1 MRRLRLELSLSS
13 RSVTIGTAALAYL
26 HDAACRLGGEKKTLA
41 TVGGTEGKGE
51 RKARGAR
58 CKGIEGERRR
68 RAKRSWMHRSV
79 RVACISCTGRGPV
92 KTGRAH
98 SAIIRVERRNEKKK
112 QEEEEEEEEAERT
125 HSDLTRPACY
135 LYVACLPT
143 RVTIRIL
150 FA

>member
-1 MRRLRLELSLSS
+1 MRLELSLSS

-26 HDAACRLGGEKKTLA
+26 HDAAACRLGGEKKTLA
-41 TVGGTEGKGE
+41 TVGERRERERERGGEKHIAKGWRE
-51 RKARGAR
+51 
-58 CKGIEGERRR
+58 ERRR
-68 RAKRSWMHRSV
+68 KRRAKCSWMHRSV
-79 RVACISCTGRGPV
+79 RVACISCMGRGPV

-98 SAIIRVERRNEKKK
+98 SAVIRVERRNEKKK
-112 QEEEEEEEEAERT
+112 EEEEEEEEAERT